1 MNCPYCGIRFNLDG
15 VNAYHMPVNFEGG
28 GPHSLRGPSPG
39 DKEFTIS
46 AHKCPECREQIM
58 WLNELG
64 QKPDGSHYGR
74 GILIF
79 TLIYPKCAIKQL
91 PAGVPPHLA
100 QDFQEAYA
108 TRTISP
114 KASAALS
121 RRCLQNLIREQEGI
135 QERDLA
141 AEISALLK
149 LNKLPKPLAEDLD
162 AIRQVGN
169 FAAHPIKST
178 NTGQIMEVEPE
189 EADWTLGVLEDLI
202 RFYYETEP
210 ASRHRR
216 DALNQKLKESGKNP
230 MLKPK

>member
-1 MNCPYCGIRFNLDG
+1 
-15 VNAYHMPVNFEGG
+15 
-28 GPHSLRGPSPG
+28 
-39 DKEFTIS
+39 
-46 AHKCPECREQIM
+46 
-58 WLNELG
+58 
-64 QKPDGSHYGR
+64 
-74 GILIF
+74 
-79 TLIYPKCAIKQL
+79 
-91 PAGVPPHLA
+91 
-100 QDFQEAYA
+100 
-108 TRTISP
+108 
-114 KASAALS
+114 LS

-135 QERDLA
+135 QEKDLA

-162 AIRQVGN
+162 AIRQVRN

-189 EADWTLGVLEDLI
+189 EADWTLGVPEDLI